1 MLSIYK
7 RELASYF
14 TTPIG
19 YIFCAVF
26 LALSG
31 AVFSYTTLFSMKADV
46 TTYFTYMLVLLIVL
60 VPLLTMKLF
69 SEERKQ
75 RTEQLLLTAPVSLY
89 GMVGG
94 KFLAAY
100 TLFAGCTL
108 LSFCSFFLLYLYA
121 EVKTAVLFGNLLAL
135 LLLGMAFVA
144 IGLFVSALTENQL
157 AAAVGTVAILL
168 SLMREELDNCVK
180 NRDGDYKTR
189 LQQLVEQ
196 DGTEKLEY
204 AVISRRGP
212 DHAPTYVIEARI
224 NSNAVGVGEG
234 RSKHEAEQAAAREA
248 LRLFGLLNEGKDG
261 EA

>member
-7 RELASYF
+7 RELSSYF

-60 VPLLTMKLF
+60 IPLLTMKLF

-75 RTEQLLLTAPVSLY
+75 KTEQLLLTAPVSLY

-108 LSFCSFFLLYLYA
+108 LSFCSFFILYLYA
-121 EVKTAVLFGNLLAL
+121 DVKSAVLFGNLLAI
-135 LLLGMAFVA
+135 LLLGAAFVA

-168 SLMREELDNCVK
+168 ALML
-180 NRDGDYKTR
+180 
-189 LQQLVEQ
+189 
-196 DGTEKLEY
+196 
-204 AVISRRGP
+204 IS
-212 DHAPTYVIEARI
+212 
-224 NSNAVGVGEG
+224 
-234 RSKHEAEQAAAREA
+234 
-248 LRLFGLLNEGKDG
+248 LLNSIIPVYWIRFVLSSISVFARYQNFTQGVFDIAAILYYLSMTVVFLFLTVRVFDKRRWG
-261 EA
+261 

>member
-60 VPLLTMKLF
+60 IPLLTMKLF

-121 EVKTAVLFGNLLAL
+121 DVKSAVLFGNLLAL

-144 IGLFVSALTENQL
+144 IGIFVSALTENQL

-168 SLMREELDNCVK
+168 TLM
-180 NRDGDYKTR
+180 
-189 LQQLVEQ
+189 LV
-196 DGTEKLEY
+196 
-204 AVISRRGP
+204 S
-212 DHAPTYVIEARI
+212 
-224 NSNAVGVGEG
+224 
-234 RSKHEAEQAAAREA
+234 
-248 LRLFGLLNEGKDG
+248 LLNSVSPVYWLRFVLSSISVFARYQNFTQGVFDIAAIVYYLSMTAVFLFLTVRVFDRRRWG
-261 EA
+261 

>member
-60 VPLLTMKLF
+60 IPLLTMKLF

-121 EVKTAVLFGNLLAL
+121 DVKSAVLFGNLLAL

-144 IGLFVSALTENQL
+144 IGIFVSALTENQL

-168 SLMREELDNCVK
+168 ALM
-180 NRDGDYKTR
+180 
-189 LQQLVEQ
+189 LV
-196 DGTEKLEY
+196 
-204 AVISRRGP
+204 S
-212 DHAPTYVIEARI
+212 
-224 NSNAVGVGEG
+224 
-234 RSKHEAEQAAAREA
+234 
-248 LRLFGLLNEGKDG
+248 LLNSVIPVYWLRFVLSSISVFARYQNFTQGVFDIAAIVYYLSMTAVFLFLTVRVFDRRRWG
-261 EA
+261 

>member
-7 RELASYF
+7 RELSAYF
-14 TTPIG
+14 STPIG

-31 AVFSYTTLFSMKADV
+31 AVFSYTTLFSMTADV
-46 TTYFTYMLVLLIVL
+46 TSYFTYMLVLLVIL

-89 GMVGG
+89 GMVAG

-108 LSFCSFFLLYLYA
+108 LSFCSFFILYFYA
-121 EVKTAVLFGNLLAL
+121 DVRTAVLFGNLLAL

-144 IGLFVSALTENQL
+144 IGIFVSALTENQL

-168 SLMREELDNCVK
+168 VLMLISLLNSVIPVYWLRFVLSSISVFARFQNFTQGVFDIAAIF
-180 NRDGDYKTR
+180 YYLSIT
-189 LQQLVEQ
+189 
-196 DGTEKLEY
+196 
-204 AVISRRGP
+204 AVFLFLTVRIFERRRG
-212 DHAPTYVIEARI
+212 
-224 NSNAVGVGEG
+224 G
-234 RSKHEAEQAAAREA
+234 
-248 LRLFGLLNEGKDG
+248 
-261 EA
+261 

>member
-46 TTYFTYMLVLLIVL
+46 TTYFTYMLVMLLVL
-60 VPLLTMKLF
+60 IPLLTMKLF

-75 RTEQLLLTAPVSLY
+75 KTEQLLLTAPVSLY
-89 GMVGG
+89 GMVAG

-121 EVKTAVLFGNLLAL
+121 DVKSAVLFGNLLAI

-168 SLMREELDNCVK
+168 ALML
-180 NRDGDYKTR
+180 
-189 LQQLVEQ
+189 
-196 DGTEKLEY
+196 
-204 AVISRRGP
+204 IS
-212 DHAPTYVIEARI
+212 
-224 NSNAVGVGEG
+224 
-234 RSKHEAEQAAAREA
+234 
-248 LRLFGLLNEGKDG
+248 LLNSIIPVYWIRFVLSSISVFARYQNFTQGVFDIAAILYYLTMTAVFLFLTVRVFDKRRWG
-261 EA
+261 

>member
-121 EVKTAVLFGNLLAL
+121 DVKSAVLFGNLLAL

-168 SLMREELDNCVK
+168 ALM
-180 NRDGDYKTR
+180 
-189 LQQLVEQ
+189 LV
-196 DGTEKLEY
+196 
-204 AVISRRGP
+204 S
-212 DHAPTYVIEARI
+212 
-224 NSNAVGVGEG
+224 
-234 RSKHEAEQAAAREA
+234 
-248 LRLFGLLNEGKDG
+248 LLNSIIPVYWIRFVLSSISVFARYQNFTQGVFDIAAILYYLSMTAVFLFLTVRVFDKRRWG
-261 EA
+261 

>member
-1 MLSIYK
+1 MLAIYK
-7 RELASYF
+7 RELAAYF

-19 YIFCAVF
+19 YVFSAVF

-31 AVFSYTTLFSMKADV
+31 AVFSYTTLFSMTADV
-46 TTYFTYMLVLLIVL
+46 TSYFTAMLFLLVIL

-89 GMVGG
+89 GMVAG

-108 LSFCSFFLLYLYA
+108 ISFCSFFILYLYA
-121 EVKTAVLFGNLLAL
+121 RVQTAVLFGNLVAI
-135 LLLGMAFVA
+135 LLLGMTFVA

-168 SLMREELDNCVK
+168 V
-180 NRDGDYKTR
+180 
-189 LQQLVEQ
+189 LV
-196 DGTEKLEY
+196 L
-204 AVISRRGP
+204 IS
-212 DHAPTYVIEARI
+212 
-224 NSNAVGVGEG
+224 
-234 RSKHEAEQAAAREA
+234 
-248 LRLFGLLNEGKDG
+248 LLNSLIPVYWIRFILSSISVFSRFQSFTQGIFDVAALFYYLSVSVAFLYLTVRVFEKRRWG
-261 EA
+261 